1 MSWSQAYGCKAAGD
15 VAMNHD
21 SDVSLPDSQGDGL
34 SSSLREGV
42 GQKPHS
48 TDDGHLQDPLHK
60 NLGGKGGHFLF
71 SKFWASLMFIYIYLF
86 SLLLRIGDQMNH
98 KTKKISAWILMVCMA
113 LPSAKD
119 YAQGK
124 ISEREF
130 KCLDKLWTKESNWR
144 SNAKSKT
151 HDMGIPQRHMK
162 HNSKAQQ
169 EKFLR
174 DPLAQVDWGLGYI
187 EHRYGTPCRALAAWM
202 SRADHRGVGGWY

>member
-1 MSWSQAYGCKAAGD
+1 MSWNQAYGCKAAGD
-15 VAMNHD
+15 VVMNHD
-21 SDVSLPDSQGDGL
+21 SDVSLPKSQGDGL
-34 SSSLREGV
+34 SSFLREGV
-42 GQKPHS
+42 GQKLHS
-48 TDDGHLQDPLHK
+48 TDDGHLQNSLI
-60 NLGGKGGHFLF
+60 NFYGGKRGHFLF
-71 SKFWASLMFIYIYLF
+71 SKFWASLLFIYIYLF

-119 YAQGK
+119 YAQSK